1 MTPDAP
7 AAGIL
12 LVDKPADWTSHDVVA
27 KVRGLLGRKT
37 KVGHSGT
44 LDPMATGLLILLIG
58 RATKLAARYQG
69 LPKTYRGRIRLGVET
84 DTGDITGRVAAR
96 REVPRL
102 EAGRLQ
108 ELFDRRLGEVE
119 MPVPRF
125 SAVKYRGKPRYS
137 YARAGQEIP
146 EKLRTSR
153 VISWTLTDFKSP
165 EAGFRLE
172 CSSGTYV
179 RALASLV
186 GRELGCGA
194 ALSALRRERIGS
206 FDVKDALS
214 MDAVKALGAEGPE
227 RLLQSVRAVEDSP
240 GV

>member
-7 AAGIL
+7 AGGIL

-27 KVRGLLGRKT
+27 KVRGWLGRKT

-69 LPKTYRGRIRLGVET
+69 LAKTYSGRLRLGVET
-84 DTGDITGRVAAR
+84 DTGDLAGKVEAR

-108 ELFDRRLGEVE
+108 ELFDRRHGEVE

-125 SAVKYRGKPRYS
+125 SAVKYKGKPRYS
-137 YARAGQEIP
+137 YARAGREIP

-179 RALASLV
+179 RALAVLV

-194 ALSALRRERIGS
+194 ALSALRRERVGS
-206 FDVKDALS
+206 FDVADALS
-214 MDAVKALGAEGPE
+214 MDRIKALGAASPAS
-227 RLLQSVRAVEDSP
+227 LLQAVSAVENSP
-240 GV
+240 LV